1 MHGPGRAPSGG
12 DVARAA
18 ALITER
24 GGRLYVWVTKFHCC
38 GGAVRI
44 VCSSPGLPV
53 VSPSSAGLRPAEFQ
67 VLLHPSIGRAPAQM
81 DIRLL
86 GRWRPRIT
94 LYWDGM
100 PIRCPRAHRPGT

>member
-1 MHGPGRAPSGG
+1 
-12 DVARAA
+12 
-18 ALITER
+18 
-24 GGRLYVWVTKFHCC
+24 
-38 GGAVRI
+38 
-44 VCSSPGLPV
+44 
-53 VSPSSAGLRPAEFQ
+53 
-67 VLLHPSIGRAPAQM
+67 M